1 MIKLLKAATESREF
15 GFNPLFQTANTT
27 SLADKEVSKEEAAAA
42 VRSTDGDFDF
52 QI

>member
-27 SLADKEVSKEEAAAA
+27 SLADKEVSKEEAAA